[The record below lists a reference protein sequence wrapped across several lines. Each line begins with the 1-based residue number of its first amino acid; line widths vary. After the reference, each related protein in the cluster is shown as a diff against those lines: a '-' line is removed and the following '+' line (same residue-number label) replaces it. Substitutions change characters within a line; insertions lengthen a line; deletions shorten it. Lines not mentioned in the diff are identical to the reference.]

1 MTTTTTMSFQ
11 VGTSD
16 PTVKLGFEAWVNDQ
30 KLFGTDHV
38 QSQQQISL
46 EIPDDDGTHEL
57 RLVMKGKTPQHT
69 KIDELGNIVSD
80 AVLTVDNLAFDEIQL
95 GHMTTELAVY
105 THDFNGT
112 DQPSQ
117 HKFYSEMGCTG
128 TVSLQFSTPV
138 YMWLL
143 EHM

>member
-1 MTTTTTMSFQ
+1 MTTTTISFQ
-11 VGTSD
+11 IGTSD
-16 PTVKLGFEAWVNDQ
+16 PTAKLGFEAWVNDE

-57 RLVMKGKTPQHT
+57 RLVMKGKTTQHT
-69 KIDELGNIVSD
+69 KIDDLGNILSD

-95 GHMTTELAVY
+95 GHMTTELSVY
-105 THDFNGT
+105 THDFNRT
-112 DQPSQ
+112 EPMTQT
-117 HKFYSEMGCTG
+117 KFYSEMGCNG
-128 TVSLQFSTPV
+128 TVSLKFATPI
-138 YMWLL
+138 YIWLL